1 LYSIVLLSRTSAV
14 IQSMLIQIQ
23 FYLKNFLVKN
33 VYFYLK
39 SLKLYLATKEN
50 LPEFNK
56 RYCSRVRENCQSCQT
71 RPAKFP
77 NLVRTDTRLV
87 FCNRKIMRTDISFT
101 RITRPICN
109 FVNPVVEI
117 FCNSIFFTLHGQSI
131 TITGHTGQCP
141 SELYTY
147 FSAFSAFIT

>member
-1 LYSIVLLSRTSAV
+1 MLLSRTSAV

-23 FYLKNFLVKN
+23 FYLKKILVKN

-87 FCNRKIMRTDISFT
+87 FCNRKLMRTNISFT
-101 RITRPICN
+101 RTTRPICN
-109 FVNPVVEI
+109 FLNPVVEI
-117 FCNSIFFTLHGQSI
+117 FCNLFFCLTRTKHYHYWSHGSVHLSCTPIFLHSQ
-131 TITGHTGQCP
+131 H
-141 SELYTY
+141 L
-147 FSAFSAFIT
+147 